1 MKQQQKLFTSAT
13 VFLFVFASI
22 TPAYSATALLN
33 KTCDSL
39 KATTVSAG
47 KKLVCISK
55 SGKKIWTM
63 QKIFAPTAIP
73 NFSLKYENSKV
84 SIVLIASIV
93 EIKNQD
99 ITSAELVVYTKVDG
113 NYIRVGSRVWNSDS
127 YSYASTD
134 VTFDMDISEKY
145 KGSEMA
151 VEIRYIN
158 KAGIGERALKSIP
171 IPAAEPA
178 PTATPTPTPTPTQT
192 PVAVP
197 TPKPVTSAAP
207 TVEVGCSVNYISP
220 LPYASQRM
228 SVINMAWEKDSLGYV
243 FVNMSIRNDNSMALR
258 LVEFTYSFM
267 HKGSI
272 IITTSTLDG
281 NHHFFIQDDAKFN
294 SSDGISGAWMPGQ
307 TRVFKIPTNQ
317 MLECKSISVLSSGY
331 TVKQGIGAN

>member
-1 MKQQQKLFTSAT
+1 MKQQQKLFISAT
-13 VFLFVFASI
+13 AFLFVFVSI

-178 PTATPTPTPTPTQT
+178 PTATPTPTPTP
-192 PVAVP
+192 VAVP

-294 SSDGISGAWMPGQ
+294 SSDGLSGAWMPGQ